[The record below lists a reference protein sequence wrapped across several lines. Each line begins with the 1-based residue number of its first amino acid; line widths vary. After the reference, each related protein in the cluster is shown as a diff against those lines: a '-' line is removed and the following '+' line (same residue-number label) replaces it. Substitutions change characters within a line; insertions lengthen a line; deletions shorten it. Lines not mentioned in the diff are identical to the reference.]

1 MHTGRTRRAVAA
13 GLLTCGLSVGSIAMA
28 VTAAAAPAHH
38 GDDGPV
44 WGTVTSRIELNIRD
58 EPNLRADVAT
68 SLSPG
73 DQDRLEC
80 KTHGQNVHGTSW
92 WYWLHGA
99 RGWASAA
106 YVDAEGH
113 VPDC

>member
-13 GLLTCGLSVGSIAMA
+13 GLLACGLSAGSVAMA

-38 GDDGPV
+38 DDGTV

-58 EPNLRADVAT
+58 EPKLRADVVT
-68 SLSPG
+68 SLAPG
-73 DQDRLEC
+73 AQDRLEC
-80 KTHGQNVHGTSW
+80 KTHGSSVDGTSW
-92 WYWLHGA
+92 WYWLDRAG
-99 RGWASAA
+99 GWASAA
-106 YVDAEGH
+106 YVDAQGR